1 MLLLN
6 MLLHIPMNCWLPLLL
21 ACILPFILGWLF
33 GSLLRGKGG
42 QASTAVGSSG
52 AYGGALQA
60 QLDEAVHRASDY
72 EKTNV
77 DLKYKLEECQK
88 ESQAYHDKLM
98 HADADVA
105 GLRAKIAVMQAQALQ
120 AAAPA
125 AAAISAAV
133 AAPAPEM
140 SADLQPASGIAYG
153 TIFAADNLQIVEG
166 IGPKVNEL
174 LAKNGISTWA
184 DLATKTPDD
193 IRPILEA
200 AGSAYKMMDP
210 STWPKQAELA
220 ASGNW
225 TGLVEYQK
233 ALDTGKTNAT
243 GLTPAKVEEMAL
255 KILGFSNNPEDLK
268 IVEGIGPKI
277 EELLKNA
284 GIMTWVDLAA
294 APVDRLQGILDQ
306 AGDAYRLAKPDT
318 WPKQAELAANGQWGE
333 LKTYQEFLSGGK
345 DPS

>member
-33 GSLLRGKGG
+33 GSLLRGKGASATG
-42 QASTAVGSSG
+42 GSTA
-52 AYGGALQA
+52 AYGGGLQA

-88 ESQAYHDKLM
+88 ESQTFHDKLM

-120 AAAPA
+120 AVAPEA
-125 AAAISAAV
+125 SSISAAV
-133 AAPAPEM
+133 AAPASEM
-140 SADLQPASGIAYG
+140 SAELEPASGIAYG

-174 LAKNGISTWA
+174 LAKNGIVTWA
-184 DLATKTPDD
+184 DLASKKPED
-193 IRPILEA
+193 IRPILES

-210 STWPKQAELA
+210 GTWPKQAELA

-225 TGLVEYQK
+225 DGLVAFQK

-284 GIMTWVDLAA
+284 GIMTWAELAA
-294 APVDRLQGILDQ
+294 APVDRLQEILSQ
-306 AGDAYRLAKPDT
+306 AGDAFRLAKPDT
-318 WPKQAELAANGQWGE
+318 WPKQAELASKGQWGE